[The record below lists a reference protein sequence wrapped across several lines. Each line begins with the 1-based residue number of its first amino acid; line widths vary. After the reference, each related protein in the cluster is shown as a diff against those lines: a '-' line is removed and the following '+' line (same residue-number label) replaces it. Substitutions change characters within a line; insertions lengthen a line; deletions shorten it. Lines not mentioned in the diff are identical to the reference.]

1 MIYQNDTSRTMIE
14 IITSKEQLNT
24 CLEIIH
30 KSFITVADE
39 FGLTKDNCTNH
50 TAFMPIDKLIRQYKS
65 GTNMFL
71 YQHNGE
77 YVGYFSLVNN
87 GESVELNNLS
97 VLPEFRHLGIG
108 KEMVEYAKDYVIK
121 NTGAKKITIGIIED
135 NTVLK
140 DWYKSLGFIHTG
152 TKRFDSLPF
161 TVGFMEFML

>member
-1 MIYQNDTSRTMIE
+1 MVEKVN
-14 IITSKEQLNT
+14 SKEQLNI

-39 FGLTKDNCTNH
+39 FGLTEENCPNH

-65 GTNMFL
+65 GTDMFL

-97 VLPEFRHLGIG
+97 VLPKYRHLGIG
-108 KEMVEYAKDYVIK
+108 KEMVEFAKAYVIN
-121 NTGAKKITIGIIED
+121 NTNAKRITIGIIED

-140 DWYKSLGFIHTG
+140 CWYESLGFIHTG
-152 TKRFDSLPF
+152 TKRFESLQF
-161 TVGFMEFML
+161 TVGFMELPL

>member
-1 MIYQNDTSRTMIE
+1 MNTSKTMIE
-14 IITSKEQLNT
+14 TITTKEQLNT
-24 CLEIIH
+24 CLEIIQ

-39 FGLTKDNCTNH
+39 FGLTQENCPNH
-50 TAFMPIDKLIRQYKS
+50 TAFMPIDRLIRQYES

-87 GESVELNNLS
+87 GECVELNNLS
-97 VLPEFRHLGIG
+97 VLPEYRHLGIG
-108 KEMVEYAKDYVIK
+108 KEMIDYAKNYVIK
-121 NTGAKKITIGIIED
+121 NNSTGKITIGIIED

-140 DWYKSLGFIHTG
+140 DWYETLGFVHKE

-161 TVGFMEFML
+161 TVGFMELEICQS

>member
-1 MIYQNDTSRTMIE
+1 MIE
-14 IITSKEQLNT
+14 RVNSKEQLNT

-50 TAFMPIDKLIRQYKS
+50 TAFMPIDKLIRQYES

-71 YQHNGE
+71 YQHNEE

-97 VLPEFRHLGIG
+97 VLPEYRHLGIG
-108 KEMVEYAKDYVIK
+108 KEMIDYAKDYTIK
-121 NTGAKKITIGIIED
+121 NTSAKKITIGIIED
-135 NTVLK
+135 NAVLK
-140 DWYKSLGFIHTG
+140 RWYESFGFIHKG
-152 TKRFDSLPF
+152 MKQFDSLPF
-161 TVGFMEFML
+161 TVGFMEINI

>member
-1 MIYQNDTSRTMIE
+1 MIE
-14 IITSKEQLNT
+14 KVNSKEQLNT

-39 FGLTKDNCTNH
+39 FGLTKENCPNH
-50 TAFMPIDKLIRQYKS
+50 TAFMPIEKLIRQYES

-71 YQHNGE
+71 YQHNE
-77 YVGYFSLVNN
+77 NYVGYFSLVNN

-140 DWYKSLGFIHTG
+140 DWYETLGFIHTG
-152 TKRFDSLPF
+152 TKHCDSLPF
-161 TVGFMEFML
+161 TVGFMELNI